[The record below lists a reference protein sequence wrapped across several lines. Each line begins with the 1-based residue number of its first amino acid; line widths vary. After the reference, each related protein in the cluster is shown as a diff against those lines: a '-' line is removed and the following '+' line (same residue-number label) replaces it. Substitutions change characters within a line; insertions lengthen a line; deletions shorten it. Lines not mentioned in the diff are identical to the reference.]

1 MCKYA
6 NSLLRNKQQSQTP
19 LCGDQNPTWNRAR
32 KSHVSST
39 SEKTVAAAYQIKM
52 QSSSFQCHWEVS
64 EKDYGAHPK
73 DAGQLDNTH
82 LLVLRRRE
90 EEEQD

>member
-6 NSLLRNKQQSQTP
+6 DSLLRNKQQFQPP
-19 LCGDQNPTWNRAR
+19 LCGNQNPTWNRAR

-39 SEKTVAAAYQIKM
+39 SEKTVAAVYQIKM
-52 QSSSFQCHWEVS
+52 QSSALQCHWELS
-64 EKDYGAHPK
+64 ERDYGSHPK
-73 DAGQLDNTH
+73 DAGQLNNTH

-90 EEEQD
+90 KEKD